1 MLIDVELTPKQQ
13 EFREEVVAFTEKHC
27 SPEYVTQCDE
37 NGEPPLDIFT
47 KIAEKGWLG
56 VGLSPEHGGFGHAT
70 EVVILLE
77 QLEYSF
83 IQLGS
88 LVSRGAMYPA
98 GIIADF
104 GTPEQKKEWL
114 PRALRGEARAVIG
127 ISEPATGSD
136 MSSLSTR
143 AELDG
148 DEWRIN
154 GEKLYM
160 SGLDYSQI
168 IFLAAITD
176 PDAAKRKGV
185 SVFMI
190 DADTPGIEATRLKT
204 LGAWQNRTYHA
215 HLRDVRVPKDRLM
228 GKLNEGWTVLNGH
241 MERERAGLAGRAVG
255 AAQAVLDEA
264 VAYAKTRNQFGQ
276 PIGKF
281 QAISHKLASMQIDI
295 HVARVATYD
304 LARRIDAGHD
314 CKTEAAVVKTFASEM
329 YKRAADEG
337 LQVCGGSGYLR
348 DSAMQR
354 HYRDAR
360 LLTIGGGTSEIQR
373 NIISRALGL

>member
-1 MLIDVELTPKQQ
+1 
-13 EFREEVVAFTEKHC
+13 
-27 SPEYVTQCDE
+27 
-37 NGEPPLDIFT
+37 
-47 KIAEKGWLG
+47 
-56 VGLSPEHGGFGHAT
+56 
-70 EVVILLE
+70 
-77 QLEYSF
+77 
-83 IQLGS
+83 
-88 LVSRGAMYPA
+88 MYPA

-104 GTPEQKKEWL
+104 GTSEQRDEWL

-136 MSSLSTR
+136 MSALSTR

-148 DEWRIN
+148 DEWRID
-154 GEKLYM
+154 GEKLYL

-176 PDAAKRKGV
+176 PTAPPRKGV

-215 HLRDVRVPKDRLM
+215 HLRDVRVPRDRLM
-228 GKLNEGWTVLNGH
+228 GTLNEGWKVLNGH
-241 MERERAGLAGRAVG
+241 MERERAGLAARAVG
-255 AAQAVLDEA
+255 AAQSVLDEA
-264 VAYAKTRNQFGQ
+264 VAYAQTRTQFGQ
-276 PIGKF
+276 AIGKF
-281 QAISHKLASMQIDI
+281 QAISHKLASMQIEI
-295 HVARVATYD
+295 HVARVATYE
-304 LARRIDAGHD
+304 LAHRIDLGQD
-314 CKTEAAVVKTFASEM
+314 CRTEAAVVKTFATEV
-329 YKRAADEG
+329 YKRAADDG

-373 NIISRALGL
+373 NIIARALGL